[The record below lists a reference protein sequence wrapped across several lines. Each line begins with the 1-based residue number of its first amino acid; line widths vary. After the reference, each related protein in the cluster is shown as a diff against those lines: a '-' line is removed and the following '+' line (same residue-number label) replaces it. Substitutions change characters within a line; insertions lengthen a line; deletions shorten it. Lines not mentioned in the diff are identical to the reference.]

1 MPNPRYDLFGDAM
14 KACAYQ
20 TYARMREDAPIV
32 RQAGADGVLTWFVTR
47 YADVDAVLRDER
59 RFVRDPRLALT
70 AEELAVLPR
79 NPVLDLVTDNMLN
92 KEGEAHRRLRRL
104 VSSAFTPR
112 MVEAMAPRIQAIA
125 DGLVADVRDE
135 GRMDLIES
143 YAFPLP
149 LLVITELLGIPGED
163 RALFRTWSNA
173 FVTPVADAEN
183 LDRFVA
189 CMEGFTTYVR
199 ALMNRRAAAPR
210 GDLLAA
216 LMRAEDSGERLS
228 ESELFS
234 MVILLIVA
242 GHETTMNLLGN
253 GVLALLGVPDRW
265 REMASGDPS
274 VVRAAVE
281 ELLRYDAPLDRAL
294 GRWAAEDTTLCGVP
308 IRRGERVVALI
319 GAANHDPGQ
328 FADPEALRFDRQT
341 NPHCAF
347 GRGAHY
353 CLGAPLARLEGQI
366 GLSTL
371 VAAFPDLR
379 LAVNRS
385 ALTWRPI
392 PHMRSLRALP
402 VEWTVTPGARE
413 TRAAASHPPR

>member
-1 MPNPRYDLFGDAM
+1 L
-14 KACAYQ
+14 
-20 TYARMREDAPIV
+20 
-32 RQAGADGVLTWFVTR
+32 
-47 YADVDAVLRDER
+47 
-59 RFVRDPRLALT
+59 
-70 AEELAVLPR
+70 
-79 NPVLDLVTDNMLN
+79 
-92 KEGEAHRRLRRL
+92 
-104 VSSAFTPR
+104 
-112 MVEAMAPRIQAIA
+112 IA
-125 DGLVADVRDE
+125 DRLVADVRDF

-149 LLVITELLGIPGED
+149 LLVIAELLGMPAED
-163 RALFRTWSNA
+163 RGLFRTWSNA
-173 FVTPVADAEN
+173 FVTPVAEAED
-183 LDRFVA
+183 LDRFLT
-189 CMEGFTTYVR
+189 CMEGFTTYLR
-199 ALMNRRAAAPR
+199 GLMTSRAAAPR
-210 GDLLAA
+210 NDLLAA
-216 LMRAEDSGERLS
+216 LMQAEDSGERLS

-253 GVLALLGVPDRW
+253 GVLALLDGPDRW
-265 REMASGDPS
+265 REVGSDPFLM
-274 VVRAAVE
+274 RAAVE

-294 GRWAAEDTTLCGVP
+294 SRWAVEDTVICGVT

-319 GAANHDPGQ
+319 GAANRDPRQ
-328 FADPEALRFDRQT
+328 FGEPEGLSFHRPS

-379 LAVNRS
+379 LSIDRS

-392 PHMRSLRALP
+392 PHMRSLRSLP
-402 VEWTVTPGARE
+402 VEWTVTPAGQETGGAVS
-413 TRAAASHPPR
+413 APPR